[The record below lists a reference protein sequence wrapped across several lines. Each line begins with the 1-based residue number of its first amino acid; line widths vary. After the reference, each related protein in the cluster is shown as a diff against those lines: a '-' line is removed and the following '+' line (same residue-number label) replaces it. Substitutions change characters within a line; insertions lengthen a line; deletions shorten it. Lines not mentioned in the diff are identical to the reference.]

1 MNVKLLGM
9 KGTNLLHYSSEP
21 VIVHSLAFI
30 EVGGPLL
37 VNGRLYEVLSIKRYD
52 E

>member
-1 MNVKLLGM
+1 MWYITVKGL
-9 KGTNLLHYSSEP
+9 SEP
-21 VIVHSLAFI
+21 VIMHSLAFV

-37 VNGRLYEVLSIKRYD
+37 VNDKLYEVLSIRRYD

>member
-1 MNVKLLGM
+1 MCFITVKGLP
-9 KGTNLLHYSSEP
+9 EP
-21 VIVHSLAFI
+21 VIVHSLAFV

-37 VNGRLYEVLSIKRYD
+37 VNGRLYEVLGIKRYD

>member
-1 MNVKLLGM
+1 MWYVKVRGL
-9 KGTNLLHYSSEP
+9 SEP
-21 VIVHSLAFI
+21 VIVHSLAFV

-37 VNGRLYEVLSIKRYD
+37 VNGKLYEVLSIRHYN

>member
-1 MNVKLLGM
+1 MWYITVKDLP
-9 KGTNLLHYSSEP
+9 EP
-21 VIVHSLAFI
+21 VIVHSLAFV

-37 VNGRLYEVLSIKRYD
+37 VNGKLYEVLDIKRYD

>member
-1 MNVKLLGM
+1 MWYVTVKGLLE
-9 KGTNLLHYSSEP
+9 L
-21 VIVHSLAFI
+21 VIVHSLAFV

-37 VNGRLYEVLSIKRYD
+37 VNGKLYEVLSIKRYD

>member
-1 MNVKLLGM
+1 MWYVTVKDLP
-9 KGTNLLHYSSEP
+9 EP
-21 VIVHSLAFI
+21 VIMHSLAFV

-37 VNGRLYEVLSIKRYD
+37 VNGKLYEVLSIRHYD